1 MGILINKTFRR
12 YITVSFPEKQEREK
26 NVISVNFAY
35 TDYISNWIDMSCA
48 AWGVLSAQNVCFQN
62 VFKVEI
68 WLFHAFN
75 AIAPSSAIFLCWA
88 YFVSCLTIDY

>member
-1 MGILINKTFRR
+1 MGMLINKTFRR
-12 YITVSFPEKQEREK
+12 YITVSFLEKQEQKK

-88 YFVSCLTIDY
+88 YFVSCWAYLK